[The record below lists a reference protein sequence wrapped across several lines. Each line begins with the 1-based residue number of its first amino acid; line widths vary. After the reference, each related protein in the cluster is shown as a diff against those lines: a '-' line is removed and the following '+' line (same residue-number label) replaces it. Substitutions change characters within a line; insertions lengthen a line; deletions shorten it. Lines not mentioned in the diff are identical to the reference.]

1 MPRTIIVDFETYYDK
16 DYSLRKAGMSYP
28 QFIRDKRFHVFG
40 MSVDEDGEQYW
51 VPADAIPDW
60 LVSNRDNILVAHNGF
75 FDFAVM
81 AWHYDFIPGYMV
93 DTLLM
98 ANHVLGSARDRGGS
112 RNDLGSL
119 AERLGLNP
127 KGRVEFMAGVRHPTE
142 EQMRALIAY
151 AMNDAALARQVL
163 NRLLPQFTN
172 PDFEFWLMDHTIRIY
187 LTKPLR
193 INPEKLKNVKAV
205 VEKRQ
210 AELITAAS
218 VVAKKWGPP
227 LAEKISISASKLE
240 EKLVD
245 ADEDQEKLLK
255 KEIKRLRSVALA
267 IKGDVKKILASDKL
281 FPLLLRDIFAGSK
294 VKMPLKRSA
303 KPRKDGTQPMIPALS
318 KSDPAYI
325 ALTEHPV
332 DDIANLVKARLV
344 VRSAATVAARLA
356 TMQKYLDL
364 GIGIPVHLVYYG
376 AHTGRFSG
384 GGGFNWQ
391 NLTNPDRAQDE
402 IDKLIAGMIRDAV
415 EAGDGK
421 VFVEVDAAQIEARV
435 LGWLAE
441 EQDLLQDFA
450 AKVDLYSKF
459 IGGVLSE
466 EIRKPTD
473 AEKKDPA
480 KKDFVK
486 HLLLMRDVGK
496 KAVLGLGYQMG
507 ADKFLARLRADNRE
521 LAKMVDSG
529 AISMEMAKNIVETY
543 RDTYQEIV
551 ALWDRLNKAFHRAR
565 QGILTK
571 VGPVTFKRVGVAAVA
586 CILPSGRAL
595 YYRNIR
601 QEQRKTKRPGKP
613 RFDGKDEMEWKHG
626 SGQKI
631 YGGLLTENIVQAI
644 SRDILVEAV
653 LATEQAGYPVAL
665 HVHDSVVGNVAEA
678 KGQEAMDFL
687 VKTLSTPPSWGEGMV
702 LSAEGHF
709 GRSMGK

>member
-1 MPRTIIVDFETYYDK
+1 
-16 DYSLRKAGMSYP
+16 
-28 QFIRDKRFHVFG
+28 
-40 MSVDEDGEQYW
+40 
-51 VPADAIPDW
+51 
-60 LVSNRDNILVAHNGF
+60 
-75 FDFAVM
+75 
-81 AWHYDFIPGYMV
+81 
-93 DTLLM
+93 
-98 ANHVLGSARDRGGS
+98 
-112 RNDLGSL
+112 
-119 AERLGLNP
+119 
-127 KGRVEFMAGVRHPTE
+127 MAGVRHPTE

-187 LTKPLR
+187 LTKPPADQPGEAEER
-193 INPEKLKNVKAV
+193 QGHGREAAGRANRRSRRPRNV
-205 VEKRQ
+205 
-210 AELITAAS
+210 
-218 VVAKKWGPP
+218 
-227 LAEKISISASKLE
+227 
-240 EKLVD
+240 
-245 ADEDQEKLLK
+245 
-255 KEIKRLRSVALA
+255 
-267 IKGDVKKILASDKL
+267 LASDKQ
-281 FPLLLRDIFAGSK
+281 FAR
-294 VKMPLKRSA
+294 PYHRA
-303 KPRKDGTQPMIPALS
+303 TEEAQRPRAHEACRQARKDGTQPMIPALS
-318 KSDPAYI
+318 KGDPAYI

-332 DDIANLVKARLV
+332 PEIANLVKARLV

-356 TMQKYLDL
+356 TMQKYIDL

-415 EAGDGK
+415 EAGEGK

-441 EQDLLQDFA
+441 EEDLLQDFA
-450 AKVDLYSKF
+450 NKVDLYSKF
-459 IGGVLSE
+459 IGGVLGE

-473 AEKKDPA
+473 AEKKDA
-480 KKDFVK
+480 SKKEFVK

-529 AISMEMAKNIVETY
+529 AISMEMAKDIVKTY

-565 QGILTK
+565 QGITTK

-601 QEQRKTKRPGKP
+601 QEQRKTKRPGKG

-626 SGQKI
+626 AQAKRFTVASSLRTLFRRSAGMFWSRQCLPLSKPVI
-631 YGGLLTENIVQAI
+631 PSPYTFTTLLSETWLRLRV
-644 SRDILVEAV
+644 RKRW
-653 LATEQAGYPVAL
+653 T
-665 HVHDSVVGNVAEA
+665 
-678 KGQEAMDFL
+678 
-687 VKTLSTPPSWGEGMV
+687 SW
-702 LSAEGHF
+702 
-709 GRSMGK
+709 